1 MAKNVFRSQEIKNT
15 FRKVYVQPPEEF
27 APQLAAE
34 QTAEEVEEYAGPTVE
49 DLRREAEEFQAQW
62 EQEKESMIERAR
74 EEADRIVKDAERV
87 AFQEVKSKQEEAQ
100 TIKDDAQAEAERI
113 VKEAE
118 QQAEETRREAERNA
132 QDAAEEARRAGLA
145 EGRES
150 GFDEGRAEH
159 ERLVERLHV
168 IINKAIDRRNEIIEE
183 SETQIVNLVV
193 QIAKKVVKVISEN
206 QRNVV
211 VNNVVQALRKLKEK
225 SDVIIR
231 VNVED
236 LEMVTSH
243 VQDIIERVEREH
255 HITVAEDSTVD
266 PGGAIIETDFGEIDA
281 RIASQLQEIEDRIL
295 ELVPV
300 KAKAKAKK

>member
-1 MAKNVFRSQEIKNT
+1 MAKNVFRAQEIKNT

-27 APQLAAE
+27 APQLVPE
-34 QTAEEVEEYAGPTVE
+34 EAEEVEEYSGPTAD

-62 EQEKESMIERAR
+62 EQEKESMLQRAR
-74 EEADRIVKDAERV
+74 DEADRIVKDAERV

-100 TIKDDAQAEAERI
+100 TIHSDAESEASRI
-113 VKEAE
+113 VSEAE
-118 QQAEETRREAERNA
+118 QKAAEITREAERKA
-132 QDAAEEARRAGLA
+132 QDAEEDARRAGFE
-145 EGRES
+145 EGRQN
-150 GFDEGRAEH
+150 GFQEGQAEH

-225 SDVIIR
+225 TDVIIR
-231 VNVED
+231 VNIED
-236 LEMVTSH
+236 LEVVTSH

-300 KAKAKAKK
+300 KAKKR

>member
-1 MAKNVFRSQEIKNT
+1 MAKNVFRAQEIKNT

-27 APQLAAE
+27 APQLVPE
-34 QTAEEVEEYAGPTVE
+34 EAEEVEEYTGPTAD

-62 EQEKESMIERAR
+62 EQEKESMLQRAR
-74 EEADRIVKDAERV
+74 DEADRIVKDAERV

-100 TIKDDAQAEAERI
+100 TIHSDAESEASRI
-113 VKEAE
+113 VSEAE
-118 QQAEETRREAERNA
+118 QKAADITREAERRA
-132 QDAAEEARRAGLA
+132 QDAEEDARRAGFE
-145 EGRES
+145 EGREK
-150 GFDEGRAEH
+150 GFEEGQAEH

-225 SDVIIR
+225 TDVIIR
-231 VNVED
+231 VNIED

-300 KAKAKAKK
+300 KAKKR

>member
-1 MAKNVFRSQEIKNT
+1 MAKNVFRAQEIKNT

-27 APQLAAE
+27 APQLVPE
-34 QTAEEVEEYAGPTVE
+34 EAEEVEEYAGPTAD

-62 EQEKESMIERAR
+62 EQEKESMLQRAR
-74 EEADRIVKDAERV
+74 DEADRIVKDAERV

-100 TIKDDAQAEAERI
+100 TIHSDAESEASRI
-113 VKEAE
+113 VSEAE
-118 QQAEETRREAERNA
+118 QKAADITREAERKA
-132 QDAAEEARRAGLA
+132 QDAEEDARRAGFE
-145 EGRES
+145 EGREK
-150 GFDEGRAEH
+150 GFEEGQAEH

-225 SDVIIR
+225 TDVIIR
-231 VNVED
+231 VNIED

-243 VQDIIERVEREH
+243 VHDIIERVEREH

-300 KAKAKAKK
+300 KAKKR

>member
-1 MAKNVFRSQEIKNT
+1 MAKNVFRAQEIRNT
-15 FRKVYVQPPEEF
+15 FRKVYIQPPEEF
-27 APQLAAE
+27 APQLVAQE
-34 QTAEEVEEYAGPTVE
+34 AEEVEEYSGPTAD
-49 DLRREAEEFQAQW
+49 DLRREAEEFKAQW
-62 EQEKESMIERAR
+62 EQEKEGMLQRAR
-74 EEADRIVKDAERV
+74 EDADRIVKDAERV

-100 TIKDDAQAEAERI
+100 QIKDAAQSEANKVVAEAQERASEI
-113 VKEAE
+113 S
-118 QQAEETRREAERNA
+118 REAERA
-132 QDAAEEARRAGLA
+132 AEDAREEARRSGFE
-145 EGRES
+145 EGREK
-150 GFDEGRAEH
+150 GFEEGRAEH

-211 VNNVVQALRKLKEK
+211 INNVTQALRKLKERT
-225 SDVIIR
+225 DVIIR
-231 VNVED
+231 VNIED
-236 LEMVTSH
+236 LEMVTNH

-300 KAKAKAKK
+300 KAKTKK

>member
-1 MAKNVFRSQEIKNT
+1 MAKNVFRAQEIKNT

-27 APQLAAE
+27 APQLVPE
-34 QTAEEVEEYAGPTVE
+34 EAEEVEEYTGPTAD

-62 EQEKESMIERAR
+62 EQEKESMLQRAR

-100 TIKDDAQAEAERI
+100 TIHSDAESEASRI
-113 VKEAE
+113 VSEAE
-118 QQAEETRREAERNA
+118 QKAADITREAERRA
-132 QDAAEEARRAGLA
+132 QDAEEDARRAGFE
-145 EGRES
+145 EGREK
-150 GFDEGRAEH
+150 GFEEGQAEH

-225 SDVIIR
+225 TDVIIR
-231 VNVED
+231 VNIED

-300 KAKAKAKK
+300 KAKKR

>member
-1 MAKNVFRSQEIKNT
+1 MGAGEGGH
-15 FRKVYVQPPEEF
+15 
-27 APQLAAE
+27 APA
-34 QTAEEVEEYAGPTVE
+34 
-49 DLRREAEEFQAQW
+49 
-62 EQEKESMIERAR
+62 RAR
-74 EEADRIVKDAERV
+74 RGRPDREGRRARRVPGGQEQAGTRRRRSNDDAE
-87 AFQEVKSKQEEAQ
+87 
-100 TIKDDAQAEAERI
+100 AEAERI
-113 VKEAE
+113 VSEAE
-118 QQAEETRREAERNA
+118 QKASEITREAERKA
-132 QDAAEEARRAGLA
+132 QDAEEDARRAGFE
-145 EGRES
+145 EGREK
-150 GFDEGRAEH
+150 GFEEGQAEH

-225 SDVIIR
+225 TDVIIR
-231 VNVED
+231 VNIED
-236 LEMVTSH
+236 LEMVTNH

-300 KAKAKAKK
+300 KAKKK

>member
-1 MAKNVFRSQEIKNT
+1 MAKNVFRAQEIKNT

-27 APQLAAE
+27 APQLAA
-34 QTAEEVEEYAGPTVE
+34 AELDEVEEYTGPTVE

-62 EQEKESMIERAR
+62 DQEKESMLQRAR
-74 EEADRIVKDAERV
+74 DEADRIVKDAERV

-100 TIKDDAQAEAERI
+100 TIHEDAESDAKRIVSEAEERA
-113 VKEAE
+113 AE
-118 QQAEETRREAERNA
+118 ITREAERTA
-132 QDAAEEARRAGLA
+132 RDAEEEARRAGLA
-145 EGRES
+145 EGREK

-225 SDVIIR
+225 TDVIIR
-231 VNVED
+231 VNIED
-236 LEMVTSH
+236 LEMVTNH

-300 KAKAKAKK
+300 KARKK

>member
-1 MAKNVFRSQEIKNT
+1 MAKNVFRPKEVKNT
-15 FRKVYVQPPEEF
+15 FRKVYIQPPEEF
-27 APQLAAE
+27 APQL
-34 QTAEEVEEYAGPTVE
+34 QVEEVQAIEEYAGPTAD
-49 DLRREAEEFQAQW
+49 DLRREAEAFKAGW
-62 EQEKESMIERAR
+62 DQEKEEMVARAR

-87 AFQEVKSKQEEAQ
+87 AFEEVKKKQEQAQQTKQDADAEAKRV
-100 TIKDDAQAEAERI
+100 IAEAEEQAAGISKEAERI
-113 VKEAE
+113 AEDAEAE
-118 QQAEETRREAERNA
+118 SRRRGFE
-132 QDAAEEARRAGLA
+132 
-145 EGRES
+145 EGRET
-150 GFDEGRAEH
+150 GFVEGRAEH

-183 SETQIVNLVV
+183 SEGQIVGLVL

-231 VNVED
+231 VNIAD
-236 LEMVTSH
+236 LEMVTNH

-266 PGGAIIETDFGEIDA
+266 PGGTIIETDFGEIDA

-295 ELVPV
+295 ELMPIRATAR
-300 KAKAKAKK
+300 K